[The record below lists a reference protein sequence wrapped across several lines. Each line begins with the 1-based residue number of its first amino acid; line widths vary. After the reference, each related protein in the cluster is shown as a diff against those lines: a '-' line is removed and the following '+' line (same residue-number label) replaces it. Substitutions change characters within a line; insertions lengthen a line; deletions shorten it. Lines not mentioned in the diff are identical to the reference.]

1 MNKHFNPQLMLLAA
15 TAALTMTA
23 CTDDNNGDKPGI
35 DDAAYVGKAVG
46 NFAASEWLPGGELG
60 TTDNV
65 GTSAFSDETPVVDNN
80 KSFFDPFF
88 RGSKSWS
95 DSTR

>member
-35 DDAAYVGKAVG
+35 DDAAYVVCK
-46 NFAASEWLPGGELG
+46 SSS
-60 TTDNV
+60 
-65 GTSAFSDETPVVDNN
+65 TSSGRLYTGMITEYRMSLSLFIGLREMMLQRYVFIPYLL
-80 KSFFDPFF
+80 
-88 RGSKSWS
+88 
-95 DSTR
+95 